1 MKYLLIF
8 GGFFLQALGNLDE
21 DGFFMGECNGNQGLV
36 PKNMVEHI
44 TDPKELANITEKLT
58 MLLKKQKGKHPYLP
72 TAYPLCLPCVH
83 YAYNVSIRY
92 K

>member
-8 GGFFLQALGNLDE
+8 GGFLQALGNLDE
-21 DGFFMGECNGNQGLV
+21 DGFFMGDCNGNQGLV
-36 PKNMVEHI
+36 PKNMVEHV

-58 MLLKKQKGKHPYLP
+58 MLLKKHKSKYLP
-72 TAYPLCLPCVH
+72 TMYPLCLSCVH

-92 K
+92 N